1 MPGQVFDLNP
11 VTRITTDAIGPPGQ
25 RVFYLQARQA
35 VRVVT
40 LIVEKEHIAA
50 LAEAADRLL
59 LMLAGGDPD
68 QVVDADDLLAQSMDL
83 DWPLEPDFRVG
94 QLALGYDEVG
104 GNLVIVCYE
113 LVADDEP
120 DDPSVARFWLTPK
133 QMRALS
139 QRGQQVVAAGRPTCA
154 MCGQPIDPEGHF
166 CLRKNGHRA

>member
-1 MPGQVFDLNP
+1 MPDQVYDLNP
-11 VTRITTDAIGPPGQ
+11 VSRITTDAIGPPGQ

-35 VRVVT
+35 RKVVT

-59 LMLAGGDPD
+59 LMLADGDPEHI
-68 QVVDADDLLAQSMDL
+68 VDASDLLEQSMDL
-83 DWPLEPDFRVG
+83 DWPLEPLFRVG
-94 QLALGYDEVG
+94 HLALGYDEVG

-113 LVADDEP
+113 LVAEDEE
-120 DDPSVARFWLTPK
+120 PSVARFWVTPK

-139 QRGQQVVAAGRPTCA
+139 VRGQDVVAAGRPICP

-166 CLRKNGHRA
+166 CVRKNGHRT

>member
-25 RVFYLQARQA
+25 RVFYLQARQGA
-35 VRVVT
+35 KIVT

-59 LMLAGGDPD
+59 LMLAGDDP
-68 QVVDADDLLAQSMDL
+68 V
-83 DWPLEPDFRVG
+83 R
-94 QLALGYDEVG
+94 YDEVG

-113 LVADDEP
+113 LLGDDDP
-120 DDPSVARFWLTPK
+120 DDPSVARFWVTPR

-139 QRGQQVVAAGRPTCA
+139 QHGQEVVAAGRPICA

-166 CLRKNGHRA
+166 CARKNGHRS